1 MKKIIL
7 ILNLIVFIQ
16 LQVMALED
24 CIIYSENPVKSVYS
38 EDENILEII
47 PLYNID
53 NTKNTMILRP
63 KSIGKTL
70 IILETTDGEAFID
83 AEITENK
90 TILPELE
97 NLKYFVLD
105 KPDIQNINTK
115 NNEDVREKPVLRGME

>member
-1 MKKIIL
+1 MKKIFLL
-7 ILNLIVFIQ
+7 INLIIFVQ
-16 LQVMALED
+16 LQVFALED

-38 EDENILEII
+38 EDENVLEII

-63 KSIGKTL
+63 KQAGKTL
-70 IILETTDGEAFID
+70 IIIETTDGEAYLD
-83 AEITENK
+83 AEITEDK

-105 KPDIQNINTK
+105 KPEIKKQEDI
-115 NNEDVREKPVLRGME
+115 REKPVLRGME

>member
-83 AEITENK
+83 AEITEEK

-115 NNEDVREKPVLRGME
+115 NNEDVREKPILRGME